1 MEKKR
6 THKVTRA
13 VTLDDL
19 AAMVERAIAHKED
32 ISAVDKHLDRLDDHV
47 IAQGVRLDK
56 MTNLLLSIRQDTA
69 DTKRALPKLAS
80 AIDWQDKAIVDL
92 QARVARL
99 EKKSGLRG

>member
-6 THKVTRA
+6 TRNVTRA

-19 AAMVERAIAHKED
+19 AAMVERAVAHKED
-32 ISAVDKHLDRLDDHV
+32 LAAIDKHLDRLDDHV
-47 IAQGVRLDK
+47 VAHGVRLDK
-56 MTNLLLSIRQDTA
+56 IADLLLSIRQDTS

-80 AIDWQDKAIVDL
+80 AIDWQDKAIIDL

-99 EKKSGLRG
+99 EKKSGLHR